1 MASAKHASNC
11 GAMNHPLP
19 EISRE
24 TTLIGLCYW
33 PCDLRLILFLTVTLV
48 FRRLEFSLRH
58 RQMSRRLLCA
68 VLAKGRRLVL
78 LVFQKSHNFIFQNGC
93 EGNCLLWCTADWL
106 ARYVP
111 KFPEKPLTFFI
122 RVYLYTLIIKHQFHL
137 KRQYIST
144 RLHGVTFKNTVFIS
158 KLILSQYRSVERNP

>member
-1 MASAKHASNC
+1 MAVFTCVFITVISAFAISDNDENWTPSFLRLNLYARRYIVHICRMTVVTNCRSWSVLPQTMESAQHASNC
-11 GAMNHPLP
+11 GSMNNLLP

-33 PCDLRLILFLTVTLV
+33 PCDLRLILLLTVTLV

-58 RQMSRRLLCA
+58 RQMSRRLLRA

-93 EGNCLLWCTADWL
+93 EGN
-106 ARYVP
+106 
-111 KFPEKPLTFFI
+111 
-122 RVYLYTLIIKHQFHL
+122 
-137 KRQYIST
+137 
-144 RLHGVTFKNTVFIS
+144 
-158 KLILSQYRSVERNP
+158 